1 MCLFDC
7 RWRIS
12 SDQQYDA
19 SRLDEIWCWNRIKKT
34 LKYSTC
40 EGNLREFPITVLLI
54 DDNHAIARLMGHLF
68 ALTEFAS
75 VTFLHADT
83 VEDGLETL
91 ASEPVDLVFLD
102 NRVPPHQRFEDPLR
116 EINAC
121 SSAKVI
127 LLTGTDLE
135 DLGYDALP
143 ASLDGFLSKN
153 DMSPASL
160 TGILK
165 QVCFAI
171 R

>member
-1 MCLFDC
+1 MVLE
-7 RWRIS
+7 S
-12 SDQQYDA
+12 
-19 SRLDEIWCWNRIKKT
+19 NRKT
-34 LKYSTC
+34 FKYSTC
-40 EGNLREFPITVLLI
+40 EGNFREFPISVLLI
-54 DDNHAIARLMGHLF
+54 DDNHATARLMGHIF

-75 VTFLHADT
+75 IKFLHADT

-91 ASEPVDLVFLD
+91 SSESVDLVFLD

-116 EINAC
+116 KIRGS

-153 DMSPASL
+153 DLSPASL

-165 QVCFAI
+165 QVF
-171 R
+171 

>member
-1 MCLFDC
+1 MVLE
-7 RWRIS
+7 S
-12 SDQQYDA
+12 
-19 SRLDEIWCWNRIKKT
+19 NRKT
-34 LKYSTC
+34 FKYSTC
-40 EGNLREFPITVLLI
+40 EGNFREFPISVLLI
-54 DDNHAIARLMGHLF
+54 DDNHATARLMGHIF

-75 VTFLHADT
+75 IKFLHADT

-91 ASEPVDLVFLD
+91 SSESVDLVFLD

-116 EINAC
+116 KIRGS

-135 DLGYDALP
+135 DLGYDPLP

-153 DMSPASL
+153 DLSPASL

-165 QVCFAI
+165 QVF
-171 R
+171 